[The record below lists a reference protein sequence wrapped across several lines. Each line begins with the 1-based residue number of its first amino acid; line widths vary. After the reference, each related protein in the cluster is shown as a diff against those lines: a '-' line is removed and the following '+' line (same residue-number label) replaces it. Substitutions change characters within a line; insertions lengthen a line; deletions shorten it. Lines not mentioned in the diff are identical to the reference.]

1 MTITTYE
8 ITAGGLA
15 RTESIA
21 TRLADWIA
29 PALLRMQSLS
39 SPRRNAEPTRSASA
53 AELLRL
59 ADEYEASQPSYAADL
74 RAAAGQ
80 AR

>member
-1 MTITTYE
+1 MTTTTYE
-8 ITAGGLA
+8 ITAGGFA

-21 TRLADWIA
+21 TRIADWIA
-29 PALLRMQSLS
+29 PALLRMQSLG
-39 SPRRNAEPTRSASA
+39 SPVRRPTPVPSASV

-74 RAAAGQ
+74 RAAAQ
-80 AR
+80 SSQ